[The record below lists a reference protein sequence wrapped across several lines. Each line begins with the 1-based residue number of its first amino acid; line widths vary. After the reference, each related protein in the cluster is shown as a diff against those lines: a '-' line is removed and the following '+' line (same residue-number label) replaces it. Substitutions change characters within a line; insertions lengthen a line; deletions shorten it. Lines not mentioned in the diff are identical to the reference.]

1 MKKSSKML
9 AKNQKKCV
17 SLQRAIKKK
26 HTITN
31 LSLTIKNFTTMAT
44 KATNNVM
51 DTIFANL
58 AKSGI
63 NLSLENSHRSVFKKE
78 LIEGLTDTQA
88 KVFRRKIRK
97 MIIAFAETL
106 CNAPTDA
113 KAKAQFN
120 ELYKQVYAV
129 NDYTLQSICSENM
142 KEVNKKILQKAL
154 EIAKK

>member
-1 MKKSSKML
+1 
-9 AKNQKKCV
+9 
-17 SLQRAIKKK
+17 
-26 HTITN
+26 
-31 LSLTIKNFTTMAT
+31 MAT
-44 KATNNVM
+44 KTTNNVTNNVM

-63 NLSLENSHRSVFKKE
+63 NLTLENSHRSVFKKE
-78 LIEGLTDTQA
+78 LIENLTDTQA

-97 MIIAFAETL
+97 MMLSFAETL

-113 KAKAQFN
+113 TAKKQFN

-129 NDYTLQSICSENM
+129 NDYTLQSVCSENM

>member
-1 MKKSSKML
+1 
-9 AKNQKKCV
+9 
-17 SLQRAIKKK
+17 
-26 HTITN
+26 
-31 LSLTIKNFTTMAT
+31 MAT
-44 KATNNVM
+44 KATDNVNNVKSNAIES
-51 DTIFANL
+51 IFSNL

-78 LIEGLTDTQA
+78 LINDLTDTQA

-97 MIIAFAETL
+97 MILAFAETL

-113 KAKAQFN
+113 KAKQQFN

-142 KEVNKKILQKAL
+142 KEANKKILQKAL
-154 EIAKK
+154 DIAKK

>member
-1 MKKSSKML
+1 M
-9 AKNQKKCV
+9 
-17 SLQRAIKKK
+17 
-26 HTITN
+26 T
-31 LSLTIKNFTTMAT
+31 T
-44 KATNNVM
+44 KATNNVNNVKSNAIES
-51 DTIFANL
+51 IFANL

-78 LIEGLTDTQA
+78 LIENLTDSQA

-97 MIIAFAETL
+97 MMLSFAETL

-120 ELYKQVYAV
+120 GLYKQVYAV

-142 KEVNKKILQKAL
+142 KEANKKILQKAL

>member
-1 MKKSSKML
+1 MLARIKKSMYL
-9 AKNQKKCV
+9 CNVQM
-17 SLQRAIKKK
+17 RKK

-31 LSLTIKNFTTMAT
+31 SSLTIKKFTIMAT
-44 KATNNVM
+44 KTTNNVM

-78 LIEGLTDTQA
+78 LLENLTETQA

-97 MIIAFAETL
+97 MMLSFAETL
-106 CNAPTDA
+106 VNAPTDVTA
-113 KAKAQFN
+113 KKQFN
-120 ELYKQVYAV
+120 ELYQQVYAV
-129 NDYTLQSICSENM
+129 NDYTLQSICNENM
-142 KEVNKKILQKAL
+142 KDVNKNILKKAL

>member
-1 MKKSSKML
+1 
-9 AKNQKKCV
+9 
-17 SLQRAIKKK
+17 
-26 HTITN
+26 
-31 LSLTIKNFTTMAT
+31 MAT
-44 KATNNVM
+44 KSNNVNNVKSN
-51 DTIFANL
+51 TLESIFANL

-78 LIEGLTDTQA
+78 LINGMTDTQA

-97 MIIAFAETL
+97 MLLAFAETL
-106 CNAPTDA
+106 VNAPTDA
-113 KAKAQFN
+113 KAKQQFN

-129 NDYTLQSICSENM
+129 NDYTLQSICNENM

>member
-1 MKKSSKML
+1 MFARIKKSAYLCNVQM
-9 AKNQKKCV
+9 
-17 SLQRAIKKK
+17 RKK
-26 HTITN
+26 HIIT
-31 LSLTIKNFTTMAT
+31 LSLTIKKFTSMTTKSNAT
-44 KATNNVM
+44 ANVM

-78 LIEGLTDTQA
+78 LINGMPDAQA

-97 MIIAFAETL
+97 MVLAFAETL
-106 CNAPTDA
+106 CSAPNDA
-113 KAKAQFN
+113 KAKQQFN

-142 KEVNKKILQKAL
+142 KDVNKKILQKAL
-154 EIAKK
+154 DIAKK

>member
-1 MKKSSKML
+1 MTTKS
-9 AKNQKKCV
+9 N
-17 SLQRAIKKK
+17 
-26 HTITN
+26 
-31 LSLTIKNFTTMAT
+31 AT
-44 KATNNVM
+44 ANVM
-51 DTIFANL
+51 DTIFLNL

-78 LIEGLTDTQA
+78 LIENLTDTQA

-97 MIIAFAETL
+97 MMLSFAETL
-106 CNAPTDA
+106 CNAPNDA
-113 KAKAQFN
+113 KAKQQFN

-142 KEVNKKILQKAL
+142 KDVNKKILQKAL

>member
-1 MKKSSKML
+1 M
-9 AKNQKKCV
+9 
-17 SLQRAIKKK
+17 QRAIKKK

-97 MIIAFAETL
+97 MILAFAETL

>member
-1 MKKSSKML
+1 MKKSAYLCNVQM
-9 AKNQKKCV
+9 
-17 SLQRAIKKK
+17 RKK

-31 LSLTIKNFTTMAT
+31 SSLTIKKFTIMAT
-44 KATNNVM
+44 KTTNNVM

-78 LIEGLTDTQA
+78 LINGMTDAQA

-97 MIIAFAETL
+97 MILAFAETL

-113 KAKAQFN
+113 KAKTQFN

-142 KEVNKKILQKAL
+142 KDVNKKILQKAL

>member
-1 MKKSSKML
+1 MLARIKKSAYLCNVQM
-9 AKNQKKCV
+9 
-17 SLQRAIKKK
+17 RKK
-26 HTITN
+26 HIIT
-31 LSLTIKNFTTMAT
+31 LSLTIKKFTSMTTTTNKSNAT
-44 KATNNVM
+44 KANVM

-63 NLSLENSHRSVFKKE
+63 NLTLENSHRSVFKKE
-78 LIEGLTDTQA
+78 LIENLTDTQA

-97 MIIAFAETL
+97 MMLAFAETL
-106 CNAPTDA
+106 CNAPTDV
-113 KAKAQFN
+113 KAKQQFN

-142 KEVNKKILQKAL
+142 KDVNKNLLRKAL

>member
-1 MKKSSKML
+1 
-9 AKNQKKCV
+9 
-17 SLQRAIKKK
+17 
-26 HTITN
+26 
-31 LSLTIKNFTTMAT
+31 MAT

-78 LIEGLTDTQA
+78 LIENLTDTQA

-97 MIIAFAETL
+97 LIISFAETL
-106 CNAPTDA
+106 CNTPTDA
-113 KAKAQFN
+113 KAKQQFN
-120 ELYKQVYAV
+120 DLYKQVYSV

-142 KEVNKKILQKAL
+142 KEANKKILQKAL

>member
-1 MKKSSKML
+1 MFARIKKSAYLCNVQM
-9 AKNQKKCV
+9 
-17 SLQRAIKKK
+17 RKK
-26 HTITN
+26 HIIT
-31 LSLTIKNFTTMAT
+31 LSLTIKKFYNTMAT
-44 KATNNVM
+44 KVTNNVM

-63 NLSLENSHRSVFKKE
+63 NLNLENSHRSVFKKE
-78 LIEGLTDTQA
+78 LINGMTDNQA

-97 MIIAFAETL
+97 MILSFAETL

-142 KEVNKKILQKAL
+142 KDVNKKILQKAL
-154 EIAKK
+154 DIAKK